1 MSTGQI
7 VSVADR
13 SASGPLRAR
22 VAGPLVVAAAV
33 LAAALLGIVLRP
45 VGLLSAFWP
54 ANAVLLG
61 LFVRWP
67 RLATP
72 AGWLAALVA
81 YVVADVATGSA
92 LVRTLTLTG
101 INLSGVIVG
110 FLLLSRLQADDVALK
125 RPTSVISVIVMVAL
139 ASIAVGIAGATAHPF
154 LFRGAASPGVF
165 FFWAATELANYMIIL
180 PVMLTAPSR
189 LQPAEWSRRIAR
201 VRPAEAAPLLAYLL
215 SLAVTPLMGGPGA
228 LAFAVPTLLWCALTY
243 GRAAAALLNLTFA
256 VWTLLVIGT
265 NPQAFGLSLETPLA
279 MLSLRLGVML
289 VALGPIIVASVMA
302 ARDALLQEATEA
314 RKAAEDAMAARS
326 LLLATMTHELR
337 SPLTSVVGFSSL
349 MSRQTHGPLGS
360 PKYVDYAQS
369 IELAGSHLADLVTDL
384 LDTARLEA
392 GRMEL
397 VSARIASGE
406 VVEQALRLV
415 RGLALESGVTVAS
428 VPGPWPDVWAD
439 PRAVKQV
446 LINLVSNGIKFS
458 DPDSSVTVSGEI
470 VGDRLVIHVADQGRG
485 ISPADLPR
493 VGRAYAQAG
502 DAESRRRGTGLGL
515 SLSAELVRQHGG
527 ALKLDSTVGVGTR
540 VTFDLPLAPAE
551 ASGVSGAD
559 G

>member
-1 MSTGQI
+1 MSADQI
-7 VSVADR
+7 VSVTDR
-13 SASGPLRAR
+13 PASGSVGDR
-22 VAGPLVVAAAV
+22 VAGPLIVAAAV
-33 LAAALLGIVLRP
+33 LAAALLGIMLRP

-61 LFVRWP
+61 LMVRWP

-72 AGWLAALVA
+72 SGWLAALVA

-92 LVRTLTLTG
+92 LVRTLALTG

-110 FLLLSRLQADDVALK
+110 FLLLSRLQPDDVTLR
-125 RPTSVISVIVMVAL
+125 RPTSVISVIVIVAL
-139 ASIAVGIAGATAHPF
+139 ASIAVGIAGAAAHPF
-154 LFRGAASPGVF
+154 LFHGKASPGVF
-165 FFWAATELANYMIIL
+165 FFWGATELANYMIIL
-180 PVMLTAPSR
+180 PLILTAPQR
-189 LQPAEWSRRIAR
+189 LRPAEWPRRLAR

-215 SLAVTPLMGGPGA
+215 SLTVTPLMGGPGA

-243 GRAAAALLNLTFA
+243 GRAGAAILNLTFA
-256 VWTLLVIGT
+256 VWTLVVIGS
-265 NPQAFGLSLETPLA
+265 NPHAFGLSLDTPLS

-289 VALGPIIVASVMA
+289 VALGPIMVASVMA
-302 ARDALLQEATEA
+302 ARDALLQDATYA

-349 MSRQTHGPLGS
+349 MSKQAHGPLGN

-369 IELAGSHLADLVTDL
+369 IELAGSHLSDLVTDL

-397 VSARIASGE
+397 VPARIPSGE

-428 VPGPWPDVWAD
+428 TPGAWPEVWAD

-458 DPDSSVTVSGEI
+458 GPDSTVTVSGEI
-470 VGDRLVIHVADQGRG
+470 MGDRLVIHVVDQGRG
-485 ISPADLPR
+485 ISPADLPM

-527 ALKLDSTVGVGTR
+527 ALQLDSTVGVGTR
-540 VTFDLPLAPAE
+540 VAFDLPLASPQA
-551 ASGVSGAD
+551 
-559 G
+559 

>member
-1 MSTGQI
+1 MSADQI

-13 SASGPLRAR
+13 PASGSVRAR
-22 VAGPLVVAAAV
+22 IAGPLIVAAAV
-33 LAAALLGIVLRP
+33 LAAALLGIALRP

-61 LFVRWP
+61 LMVRWP

-81 YVVADVATGSA
+81 YVVADIATGTA
-92 LVRTLTLTG
+92 LVRTLALTG

-110 FLLLSRLQADDVALK
+110 FLLLSRLQPDDVTLR
-125 RPTSVISVIVMVAL
+125 RPTSVISVIVIMAL
-139 ASIAVGIAGATAHPF
+139 ASIAVGIAGAAAHPF
-154 LFRGAASPGVF
+154 LFHGKASPGVF
-165 FFWAATELANYMIIL
+165 FFWGATELANYMIIL
-180 PVMLTAPSR
+180 PLILTAPQR
-189 LQPAEWSRRIAR
+189 LRPSAWPRRLAR

-215 SLAVTPLMGGPGA
+215 SLTVTPLMGGPGA

-243 GRAAAALLNLTFA
+243 GRAGAAILNLTFA
-256 VWTLLVIGT
+256 VWTLVVIGS
-265 NPQAFGLSLETPLA
+265 NPQAFGLSLDTPMS

-289 VALGPIIVASVMA
+289 VALGPIMVASVMA
-302 ARDALLQEATEA
+302 ARDALLQDATHA

-349 MSRQTHGPLGS
+349 MSKQAHGPLGN

-369 IELAGSHLADLVTDL
+369 IELAGSHLSDLVTDL

-397 VSARIASGE
+397 IPARIPSGE

-415 RGLALESGVTVAS
+415 RGLALESGITVAS
-428 VPGPWPDVWAD
+428 TPGPWPEVWAD

-458 DPDSSVTVSGEI
+458 GPDSAVTVSGEI
-470 VGDRLVIHVADQGRG
+470 AGDRLVIHVADQGRG
-485 ISPADLPR
+485 ISPADLPM

-515 SLSAELVRQHGG
+515 SLSAELVQQHGG
-527 ALKLDSTVGVGTR
+527 ALQLDSTVGVGTR
-540 VTFDLPLAPAE
+540 VTFDLPLAPPQA
-551 ASGVSGAD
+551 
-559 G
+559 